1 MKTALKPVK
10 ILIDIIAKNAWAVLE
25 SEAVLEITNGEDN
38 ISILRTA
45 KSESLVLCT
54 PEQKAVYNNSRL
66 EVIPKILLK
75 IVCQ

>member
-1 MKTALKPVK
+1 MDFIKSFDVSLIEMETSSLYLMADLMEKPAVALLV
-10 ILIDIIAKNAWAVLE
+10 V
-25 SEAVLEITNGEDN
+25 SDN
-38 ISILRTA
+38 SATG
-45 KSESLVLCT
+45 ESLVLRT